1 MSTPSAPRSRSRSR
15 SNDGAVGRLR
25 PAASGGGRSRSRSND
40 GAVGRSRPAASG
52 GGSDIPEA
60 VAGFNI
66 LDSFSKVIQSQP
78 TTTRDSHSQTDECH
92 TLELRDITADG
103 LRRIASTLGFGAAAR
118 TMIKQDLV
126 MAI

>member
-25 PAASGGGRSRSRSND
+25 PAASGGG
-40 GAVGRSRPAASG
+40 
-52 GGSDIPEA
+52 SDIPEA
-60 VAGFNI
+60 VAGYI

-92 TLELRDITADG
+92 TLDCTTSRRTACAGSHRPLALG
-103 LRRIASTLGFGAAAR
+103 LQHG
-118 TMIKQDLV
+118 Q
-126 MAI
+126 